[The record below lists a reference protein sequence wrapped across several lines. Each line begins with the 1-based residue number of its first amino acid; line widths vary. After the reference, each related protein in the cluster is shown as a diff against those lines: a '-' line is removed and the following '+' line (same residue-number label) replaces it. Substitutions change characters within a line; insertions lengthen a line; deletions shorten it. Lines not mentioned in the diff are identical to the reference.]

1 MAKSSK
7 AKAQTK
13 ASKVRAKTFAT
24 KQQSPHVLVQAQPH
38 PPSTVPTPH
47 VLPPAHPPPVFL
59 TKREVL
65 AKVRL
70 SFATIWKLMQSG
82 EFPRGRVLRTGKLRS
97 RTIWLESEIYEWMMS
112 REFRTYKGDTQCAGE
127 VA

>member
-1 MAKSSK
+1 VAKSSK

-47 VLPPAHPPPVFL
+47 VLTPAHPPPVFL

-82 EFPRGRVLRTGKLRS
+82 EFRAGVFYAPESYVVERSGWRVKFTNG
-97 RTIWLESEIYEWMMS
+97 
-112 REFRTYKGDTQCAGE
+112 
-127 VA
+127 